1 MKYMQGRCIR
11 CQGQQRKENKMYL
24 TLGILVICIMAI
36 TWILLLPLFPAIGGY
51 YLMLKKRLA
60 DENIKEKEKETN
72 NE

>member
-1 MKYMQGRCIR
+1 
-11 CQGQQRKENKMYL
+11 MYL

-36 TWILLLPLFPAIGGY
+36 TWILLLPLFPAIGEY

>member
-1 MKYMQGRCIR
+1 MKYMQGQCIR

-51 YLMLKKRLA
+51 YLMLKRLA

>member
-1 MKYMQGRCIR
+1 MKYMQGQCIR
-11 CQGQQRKENKMYL
+11 CQGQKRKENKMYL
-24 TLGILVICIMAI
+24 TLGALVICIMAI

>member
-1 MKYMQGRCIR
+1 
-11 CQGQQRKENKMYL
+11 MYL
-24 TLGILVICIMAI
+24 TLGALVICIMAI